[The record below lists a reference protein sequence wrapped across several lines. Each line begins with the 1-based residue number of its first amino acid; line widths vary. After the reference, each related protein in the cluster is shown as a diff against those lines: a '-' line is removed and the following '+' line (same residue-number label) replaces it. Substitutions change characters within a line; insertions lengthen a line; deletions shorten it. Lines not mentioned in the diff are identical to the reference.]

1 MSFKKKLRFFLKN
14 FIKDDCLNHSASI
27 AYFSVLSAL
36 PIVFLISNIIGF
48 LTGSDVRVIRKV
60 YTILSYYIPN
70 LNYDTWLKLTGLFSK
85 TSYSLNVL
93 SIIILFFSGT
103 MIFSAIDKGLMNIF
117 KDFSKKHRGN
127 IKNILIYACSI
138 FFLAFLVFLYLLFD
152 MAIVFLRHIS
162 QRESYLFL
170 KPLIKFSKYFLPIVP
185 FFLQIILVAYIFYL
199 FVPVRVHII
208 KVIVASFYVVVM
220 WFIAV
225 RAFSWYVNYIPTYNL
240 IYGSMSIFIIFI
252 TWSFYSSLIF
262 LSGAELLKVMII
274 KNEDQA

>member
-1 MSFKKKLRFFLKN
+1 MNFKKKIKIFFTN

-48 LTGSDVRVIRKV
+48 LTGSDTKVIKKV
-60 YTILSYYIPN
+60 YGILSYYIPN
-70 LNYDTWLKLTGLFSK
+70 LTYDMWLKLTGLFSK

-103 MIFSAIDKGLMNIF
+103 MIFSAIDKSLTNIF
-117 KDFSKKHRGN
+117 KDFSVKRRGN
-127 IKNILIYACSI
+127 IKNIFIYACSI

-152 MAIVFLRHIS
+152 MAIVFLKNIS

-170 KPLIKFSKYFLPIVP
+170 KPIIKYSKYVLLIIP
-185 FFLQIILVAYIFYL
+185 FILQIMLVYYIFYL
-199 FVPVRVHII
+199 FVPVRVHIK
-208 KVIVASFYVVVM
+208 KVLFASFYVVIM
-220 WFIAV
+220 WFLAV
-225 RAFSWYVNYIPTYNL
+225 RAFSWYVNFIPTYNL

-252 TWSFYSSLIF
+252 TWSFYSSVIF
-262 LSGAELLKVMII
+262 LSGAEILKVMIL
-274 KNEDQA
+274 KDEK